1 MIYYSLKTKFKH
13 NVIHH
18 SFFSLNYYNLH
29 YAAEYFRLCHNF
41 TPQLLFVQCAKISI
55 LAIFFNQGLWFSFF
69 FLTRFRFKMAHF
81 LKIDKFRM
89 NCKYLAKKKLAK
101 SYIIFLLPSAQILF
115 AKKMQP
121 RQLIASLFH
130 YNVNEVHSNLDIMN
144 LEIVNFAI

>member
-41 TPQLLFVQCAKISI
+41 TPQLLFVQCAKQVTTAQISI

-69 FLTRFRFKMAHF
+69 FFLHVLDLKWLIFSKLPHIQNELQIFSKEKIGKIVHRFSVAICANLACK
-81 LKIDKFRM
+81 KIAAQTTHCFFISLQ
-89 NCKYLAKKKLAK
+89 CK
-101 SYIIFLLPSAQILF
+101 
-115 AKKMQP
+115 
-121 RQLIASLFH
+121 
-130 YNVNEVHSNLDIMN
+130 
-144 LEIVNFAI
+144 